1 MLRNFRRVRHHRR
14 KFWQG
19 RVAEVQQLE
28 PRALLAGTVLVT
40 FASNAVTI
48 TGDNKANGVIVDVTE
63 SGAVTIT
70 GLDGTKVRFGGEVFD
85 AEEPV
90 DLPVSTAALGITVNL
105 KGGDDHLQ
113 INVLG
118 ALGTLAP
125 KNLTVDT
132 GDEDDRVE
140 INILEGTTLN
150 FSDIVSISTGEG
162 SDLLE
167 LSIAGTVT
175 IAKALTINS
184 GADSDVV
191 TINVDGALTAK
202 AETSFFTGDDS
213 DELLLAGDGLVTFDK
228 TLKVDMGEDSDE
240 FTVFLDQG
248 ILVKAAAT
256 ITMADGDDSVGFSG
270 SAAML
275 DFQKGLIVDLGT
287 GNDRLAMGENSE
299 NLHSGGE
306 LKVLAGSGDDSVSI
320 QAKLQ
325 LDGALTISTGDGE
338 DEVRLY
344 AGVILASPPD
354 APVANF
360 IKGKVT
366 IDTGDD
372 QDVVEVTVLAGNSLT
387 VNGAAAITTGRGDD
401 GFSLSHFE
409 GFSLSHFETV
419 VAFTAGLTIDTGATA
434 AASSGDDYVSLQ
446 GHSLIV
452 TGALTINTGAG
463 ADNVFI
469 AEALTVSGKLEIGT
483 GSGNDAVTVFMRP
496 PPVVAGAAGPA
507 NTIGSLTVNSGSGSD
522 YVGVESTG
530 EGTTRIGGAVS
541 IITGAGL
548 DEVEFIADADL
559 TIVGALSFDTG
570 SGDDHVLVQAGD
582 GSIRVNGNETVIL
595 GDDDDCFIQATSVL
609 LDEFRLEGSPELGF
623 GSFEATLQVD
633 GNVSVQGGAGDD
645 FIGFAGTQVGKDRPT
660 SAAALPA
667 SLTTFDLG
675 AGDDVLG
682 ANEAIFR
689 DLKIL
694 AGDGDDII
702 VARAFQIRGITNAD
716 LGAGDDQLV
725 IDGSDDITTF
735 NDNVTLNG
743 GAGDDLFVIGGL
755 VSLATGKKVATNGG
769 TGTDTIANLSLI
781 PDSAFNP
788 VPVGIEDLDG
798 DADQRIGIDSAFF
811 EVFSN
816 CLAGF
821 ETEDQPPS

>member
-28 PRALLAGTVLVT
+28 PRALLVGFAGGEGTVLVT
-40 FASNAVTI
+40 FVNNVVTI
-48 TGDNKANGVIVDVTE
+48 TGDNKANGIKVAVAA

-70 GLDGTKVRFGGEVFD
+70 TGSPDEEESGTADTKVRFGGQVFD
-85 AEEPV
+85 DGAPV
-90 DLPVSTAALGITVNL
+90 VLPVPTAALAITVNL
-105 KGGDDHLQ
+105 KGGDDRLF
-113 INVLG
+113 VYVDRD
-118 ALGTLAP
+118 LGTVAL
-125 KNLTVDT
+125 KNLTIDA
-132 GDEDDRVE
+132 GDEDDFVGFFVAT
-140 INILEGTTLN
+140 GTTLN

-202 AETSFFTGDDS
+202 AETSFFTGDGS

-228 TLKVDMGEDSDE
+228 TLKVDMGEDSDK
-240 FTVFLDQG
+240 FTVFLDRG

-287 GNDRLAMGENSE
+287 GNDRLEMGENLE

-338 DEVRLY
+338 DKVRLY

-387 VNGAAAITTGRGDD
+387 VNGAAAITTGRSDD
-401 GFSLSHFE
+401 YFF
-409 GFSLSHFETV
+409 LSHFETV

-446 GHSLIV
+446 GDSLIV

-469 AEALTVSGKLEIGT
+469 AEALTSTFAVFRVLRT
-483 GSGNDAVTVFMRP
+483 GLR
-496 PPVVAGAAGPA
+496 
-507 NTIGSLTVNSGSGSD
+507 
-522 YVGVESTG
+522 
-530 EGTTRIGGAVS
+530 
-541 IITGAGL
+541 
-548 DEVEFIADADL
+548 
-559 TIVGALSFDTG
+559 
-570 SGDDHVLVQAGD
+570 
-582 GSIRVNGNETVIL
+582 
-595 GDDDDCFIQATSVL
+595 
-609 LDEFRLEGSPELGF
+609 
-623 GSFEATLQVD
+623 
-633 GNVSVQGGAGDD
+633 
-645 FIGFAGTQVGKDRPT
+645 K
-660 SAAALPA
+660 
-667 SLTTFDLG
+667 
-675 AGDDVLG
+675 
-682 ANEAIFR
+682 
-689 DLKIL
+689 
-694 AGDGDDII
+694 
-702 VARAFQIRGITNAD
+702 
-716 LGAGDDQLV
+716 
-725 IDGSDDITTF
+725 
-735 NDNVTLNG
+735 
-743 GAGDDLFVIGGL
+743 
-755 VSLATGKKVATNGG
+755 
-769 TGTDTIANLSLI
+769 
-781 PDSAFNP
+781 
-788 VPVGIEDLDG
+788 
-798 DADQRIGIDSAFF
+798 
-811 EVFSN
+811 
-816 CLAGF
+816 
-821 ETEDQPPS
+821 